1 MLDAVAEMQGITIL
15 TLMVLAFSCE
25 YVDSSLGMG
34 YGTILSPL
42 LIIAGIDPLLVI
54 PSILISQAM
63 AGLTAALF
71 HHRYENVDLRTSR
84 RDANIALLI
93 IGVGVSA
100 TVCGVFVAL
109 NIPVSALK
117 TYIGVLVL
125 AMGMIILTGKTFKF
139 SWKRLIGVGAL
150 SAFNKSMS
158 GGGFGPVVTCGQIV
172 SGVEFKRSIAIT
184 TFTEAPICL
193 VSFLLYMVLGGGI
206 EPLLPIVL
214 TIGAMLAAPLGP
226 KGTSIMNAKGALKA
240 VGILAMALG
249 TFTLLKTYV
258 L

>member
-1 MLDAVAEMQGITIL
+1 MLGAVAEMETITIA
-15 TLMVLAFSCE
+15 TLMVLAFACE

-63 AGLTAALF
+63 AGLSAALF

-84 RDANIALLI
+84 RDLNIALLI

-109 NIPVSALK
+109 NIPISALK

-125 AMGMIILTGKTFKF
+125 VMGVIILTGKTFRF
-139 SWKRLIGVGAL
+139 SWKRLIGIGAL

-172 SGVEFKRSIAIT
+172 SGVEVKRSIAIT
-184 TFTEAPICL
+184 TFTEAPICI
-193 VSFLLYMVLGGGI
+193 VSFLFYMVLGGGI

-214 TIGAMLAAPLGP
+214 TIGAMLATPIGP
-226 KGTSIMNAKGALKA
+226 KGTSIMNTKRALKA
-240 VGILAMALG
+240 VGILTITLG
-249 TFTLLKTYV
+249 LFTLLKTYV